1 MGPTPEHGSRG
12 KSHYAIGS
20 SQCHVTPTGQR
31 SDVCPLRPPRVG
43 PLVWYTTQ
51 QAEQRRHGGLQD
63 PVSECFPL
71 CLELGHCSMQSVCRK
86 GARIGLSP
94 GHSIT
99 SSAATIKVGGTVRP
113 SAFAVL
119 ILMTSSNF
127 VGCTTGK
134 SAGLAPLRIRPT

>member
-63 PVSECFPL
+63 PASECFPL
-71 CLELGHCSMQSVCRK
+71 WPLTRTLLDAVVMSQSCQYRTN
-86 GARIGLSP
+86 S
-94 GHSIT
+94 
-99 SSAATIKVGGTVRP
+99 GTLDHL
-113 SAFAVL
+113 F
-119 ILMTSSNF
+119 
-127 VGCTTGK
+127 C
-134 SAGLAPLRIRPT
+134 